1 MHATQ
6 STSSTVHPL
15 QHIRFT
21 SALSVCSALILGAC
35 ASDAPSGLRSLASA
49 PGSASHSSAQLG
61 IGPAPVRLGTAG
73 TFAIL
78 SKTGITDV
86 YASAVKGDVGT
97 SPITGAALLL
107 SCGEVT
113 GRIFV
118 VDAAGPA
125 CAINDATTLTAAVLD
140 METAYLDAEG
150 RVSPDFTELGA
161 GEIGGLT
168 LRPGLYKWGTSL
180 LISNDVTLAGGPNDV
195 WIFQVAGTLDEA
207 NAARVTLTGGALAK
221 NIFWQVAGAV
231 TIGTTA
237 HFEGVVLAKTLV
249 AANTGASVNGRFLA
263 QTAVTLQM
271 NSITQ
276 PTP

>member
-1 MHATQ
+1 MHAAQTP
-6 STSSTVHPL
+6 THKRHHV
-15 QHIRFT
+15 RFT
-21 SALSVCSALILGAC
+21 SAVSVLSVLILAAC
-35 ASDAPSGLRSLASA
+35 TADAPSGIHSPASPSGNGSRST
-49 PGSASHSSAQLG
+49 AQLG
-61 IGPAPVRLGTAG
+61 IGPASVNLGTAG

-86 YASAVKGDVGT
+86 YASAVTGNVGT

-107 SCGEVT
+107 SCTEVT
-113 GRIFV
+113 GRMFV
-118 VDAAGPA
+118 VDAAGPP
-125 CAINDATTLTAAVLD
+125 CAINDATSLTAAVGD

-180 LISNDVTLAGGPNDV
+180 LITNDVTLSGGPNDV
-195 WIFQVAGTLDEA
+195 WIFQVAGRLNQGNGARITLA
-207 NAARVTLTGGALAK
+207 GGALAK
-221 NIFWQVAGAV
+221 NIYWQVADVV

-237 HFEGVVLAKTLV
+237 HFEGIVLGKTLIAV
-249 AANTGASVNGRFLA
+249 NTGASVSGRLLA

-271 NSITQ
+271 NAITQ
-276 PTP
+276 PAP